1 MSKVT
6 CGITMSLDAFVAGP
20 NQSFE
25 HPFGDIPED
34 LLHRWMF
41 DEPEK
46 HQAALN
52 ALTDAGAFIMGS
64 NMFGPKEQ
72 RESRDWKGWE
82 QWGENPPYHAPVFVL
97 THKQRDPIAMEGGTT
112 YIFMTDGIE
121 AALSAAKEAAGQRN
135 VAIMGGA
142 NTINQYLSA
151 GLLDELWLHIVP
163 ITIGEGARLFEG
175 VPNLQLEPL
184 EISGTPLVTHIRYRA
199 IKK

>member
-1 MSKVT
+1 MNKVT

-20 NQSFE
+20 NQSAE
-25 HPFGDIPED
+25 NPFGDIPEN
-34 LLHRWMF
+34 LLHHWMF

-46 HQAALN
+46 HQAQLN
-52 ALTDAGAFIMGS
+52 ALTDAGAFIIGS
-64 NMFGPKEQ
+64 NMYGPKEK
-72 RESRDWKGWE
+72 RENPDWKGW
-82 QWGENPPYHAPVFVL
+82 WGENPIYHAPVFVL
-97 THKQRDPIAMEGGTT
+97 SHKQRDP
-112 YIFMTDGIE
+112 IE

-142 NTINQYLSA
+142 NTINQYLAA

-163 ITIGEGARLFEG
+163 VTIGEGARLFEN

-184 EISGTPLVTHIRYRA
+184 EISGTPLVTHIRYRV